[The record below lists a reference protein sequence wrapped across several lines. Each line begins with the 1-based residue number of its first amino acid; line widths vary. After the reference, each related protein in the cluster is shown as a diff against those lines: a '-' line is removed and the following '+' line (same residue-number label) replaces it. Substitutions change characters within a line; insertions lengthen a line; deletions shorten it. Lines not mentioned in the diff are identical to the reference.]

1 MNIELFII
9 VLITIVC
16 IICGFLQVEDIIEV
30 NTLIKIVVLTM
41 IAGLIIGIILII
53 KHAYKKHKNEFDSKS
68 KESYKQKAIKFA
80 NTVDKKN
87 CKAYVDINGTT
98 YKFNNKTKELVIVSK
113 NGTIITYYK
122 VNKGFEITVKEG
134 VKQWIK

>member
-1 MNIELFII
+1 MATKGASNRYGNTRGWYGKNNPHGVNYEWAKDFNH
-9 VLITIVC
+9 
-16 IICGFLQVEDIIEV
+16 
-30 NTLIKIVVLTM
+30 NTLDE
-41 IAGLIIGIILII
+41 
-53 KHAYKKHKNEFDSKS
+53 HYKKHKNEFNSKS

-113 NGTIITYYK
+113 KGTIITYYK
-122 VNKGFEITVKEG
+122 VNKGFEITVKKG
-134 VKQWIK
+134 VKKWIK

>member
-41 IAGLIIGIILII
+41 IAGLIIFGMFE
-53 KHAYKKHKNEFDSKS
+53 Y
-68 KESYKQKAIKFA
+68 
-80 NTVDKKN
+80 
-87 CKAYVDINGTT
+87 
-98 YKFNNKTKELVIVSK
+98 
-113 NGTIITYYK
+113 NGTINAKASKTYDIHSESNSIFYFIEDDK
-122 VNKGFEITVKEG
+122 LKSLNTKYNINVRVLLDENPRIEYHKKTWLFLYDDCYDIYVNKENKYD
-134 VKQWIK
+134 

>member
-1 MNIELFII
+1 MATKGASNRYGNTRGGYGKNNPHGVNYEWAKDFNH
-9 VLITIVC
+9 
-16 IICGFLQVEDIIEV
+16 
-30 NTLIKIVVLTM
+30 NTLDE
-41 IAGLIIGIILII
+41 
-53 KHAYKKHKNEFDSKS
+53 HYKKHKNEFNSKS

-113 NGTIITYYK
+113 KGTIITYYK
-122 VNKGFEITVKEG
+122 VNKGFEITVKKG
-134 VKQWIK
+134 VKKWIK

>member
-1 MNIELFII
+1 MA
-9 VLITIVC
+9 TK
-16 IICGFLQVEDIIEV
+16 GFSNRYGNTRGGYGKNNPHGVNYEWAKDFNH
-30 NTLIKIVVLTM
+30 NTLND
-41 IAGLIIGIILII
+41 
-53 KHAYKKHKNEFDSKS
+53 HYKKHKNEFDSKS

-134 VKQWIK
+134 VKKWIK